1 MTGRRASLGGG
12 GAGRGW
18 SYRPCALL
26 PWRPPPRQA
35 AGPNPFHCAMHK
47 NRLKA
52 MPHCTMLHCSKGS
65 FQVAEETKVE
75 EKIEAAVE
83 AVAAPV
89 KAVADK
95 AEQAV
100 ASVVEAKP
108 VVKAKP
114 VAKKPAAR
122 RVRKPAAPVIEAV
135 KKVNKRATKTVKRTR
150 KAAKVASAK
159 QIEGIKT
166 MTYDFNQLFAGF
178 QLPGTDKYQQFV
190 AEAGERSQQIAAKSQ
205 KAAEELSELAKANVE
220 AIVEASR
227 IYAGGA
233 KALGQ
238 DVIASGRDGIEQ
250 ASDAVKTL
258 AEAKSPAEFFQIQS
272 ELARASFDRFV
283 AETSKLTERV
293 VKLAGE
299 AVEPLQTRASL
310 NAERINTLVA

>member
-1 MTGRRASLGGG
+1 MAD
-12 GAGRGW
+12 
-18 SYRPCALL
+18 
-26 PWRPPPRQA
+26 
-35 AGPNPFHCAMHK
+35 
-47 NRLKA
+47 
-52 MPHCTMLHCSKGS
+52 
-65 FQVAEETKVE
+65 ETKVE
-75 EKIEAAVE
+75 EKVE
-83 AVAAPV
+83 AVVEAAAAPV
-89 KAVADK
+89 KAVVEK
-95 AEQAV
+95 AEQVV
-100 ASVVEAKP
+100 APVSAKP
-108 VVKAKP
+108 AIKAN
-114 VAKKPAAR
+114 KPAAR
-122 RVRKPAAPVIEAV
+122 RARRAPAKIVEAV
-135 KKVNKRATKTVKRTR
+135 KKVNKRPAKTVKRAR
-150 KAAKVASAK
+150 PAAKAASIK

-178 QLPGTDKYQQFV
+178 QLPGTDKYQQLV
-190 AEAGERSQQIAAKSQ
+190 AEAGERSQQFAAKSQ

>member
-1 MTGRRASLGGG
+1 MAD
-12 GAGRGW
+12 
-18 SYRPCALL
+18 
-26 PWRPPPRQA
+26 
-35 AGPNPFHCAMHK
+35 
-47 NRLKA
+47 
-52 MPHCTMLHCSKGS
+52 
-65 FQVAEETKVE
+65 ETKVE
-75 EKIEAAVE
+75 QKIEAAVE
-83 AVAAPV
+83 AAAAPA

-108 VVKAKP
+108 AVKAKP
-114 VAKKPAAR
+114 VARKPAAR
-122 RVRKPAAPVIEAV
+122 RVRKPAAPVVEAV
-135 KKVNKRATKTVKRTR
+135 KKVNKRTVKAVKRTR
-150 KAAKVASAK
+150 KAAKAASVI
-159 QIEGIKT
+159 QIEGTKT

-178 QLPGTDKYQQFV
+178 QLPGTDKYQQLV
-190 AEAGERSQQIAAKSQ
+190 TEAGERSQQFAAKSQ

-238 DVIASGRDGIEQ
+238 DVIASGREGIEQ

-283 AETSKLTERV
+283 AQTSKLTERV
-293 VKLAGE
+293 VKLTGE
-299 AVEPLQTRASL
+299 AVEPLQTRASI

>member
-1 MTGRRASLGGG
+1 MDSVQDLMSAVK
-12 GAGRGW
+12 
-18 SYRPCALL
+18 CAD
-26 PWRPPPRQA
+26 A
-35 AGPNPFHCAMHK
+35 VVIITNHK
-47 NRLKA
+47 TYDYEA
-52 MPHCTMLHCSKGS
+52 I
-65 FQVAEETKVE
+65 V
-75 EKIEAAVE
+75 EAAAE
-83 AVAAPV
+83 SV
-89 KAVADK
+89 KAVAEQVAK
-95 AEQAV
+95 AAPAV
-100 ASVVEAKP
+100 AARP
-108 VVKAKP
+108 VAN
-114 VAKKPAAR
+114 AKKPAAR
-122 RVRKPAAPVIEAV
+122 RARKAAVPAIEAV
-135 KKVNKRATKTVKRTR
+135 KKVNKRAAKKVKRART
-150 KAAKVASAK
+150 AARVSKPAASVK

-178 QLPGTDKYQQFV
+178 QLPGADKYQQLV
-190 AEAGERSQQIAAKSQ
+190 ADAGERSQQIAAKSQ
-205 KAAEELSELAKANVE
+205 KAAEELTELAKANVE
-220 AIVEASR
+220 AFVEASR

-258 AEAKSPAEFFQIQS
+258 AEAKSPTEFFQIQS

>member
-1 MTGRRASLGGG
+1 MAD
-12 GAGRGW
+12 
-18 SYRPCALL
+18 
-26 PWRPPPRQA
+26 
-35 AGPNPFHCAMHK
+35 
-47 NRLKA
+47 
-52 MPHCTMLHCSKGS
+52 
-65 FQVAEETKVE
+65 ETKTE

-83 AVAAPV
+83 AVAAPA
-89 KAVADK
+89 KAA
-95 AEQAV
+95 AEKPVQTA
-100 ASVVEAKP
+100 APAVEAKP
-108 VVKAKP
+108 AAKP
-114 VAKKPAAR
+114 VAKKPTAR
-122 RVRKPAAPVIEAV
+122 RARKPAPAKVVEAV
-135 KKVNKRATKTVKRTR
+135 KKVNKRAAKTAKRAR
-150 KAAKVASAK
+150 KAAPAASVK

-178 QLPGTDKYQQFV
+178 QLPGTDKYQQIV
-190 AEAGERSQQIAAKSQ
+190 AEAGERSQQLAAKSQ

-272 ELARASFDRFV
+272 DLARASFDRFV

-293 VKLAGE
+293 VKLTGE
-299 AVEPLQTRASL
+299 AAEPLQTRASL

>member
-1 MTGRRASLGGG
+1 M
-12 GAGRGW
+12 
-18 SYRPCALL
+18 
-26 PWRPPPRQA
+26 
-35 AGPNPFHCAMHK
+35 
-47 NRLKA
+47 
-52 MPHCTMLHCSKGS
+52 
-65 FQVAEETKVE
+65 AEDTKIQEKVE
-75 EKIEAAVE
+75 GAVQ

-95 AEQAV
+95 VEKAV
-100 ASVVEAKP
+100 EAAVEAKP
-108 VVKAKP
+108 VAKA
-114 VAKKPAAR
+114 KPAAR
-122 RVRKPAAPVIEAV
+122 RARKAPAKVVEAV
-135 KKVNKRATKTVKRTR
+135 KKVAKRKTKRAR
-150 KAAKVASAK
+150 KAAPRVATAK
-159 QIEGIKT
+159 QIEGKKT

-178 QLPGTDKYQQFV
+178 QLPGTDKVQQIV
-190 AEAGERSQQIAAKSQ
+190 AEAGERSQQLAAKSQ
-205 KAAEELSELAKANVE
+205 KAAEELTELTKANVE

-238 DVIASGRDGIEQ
+238 DVIASGREGIEQ

-272 ELARASFDRFV
+272 ELARASFDRLV

>member
-1 MTGRRASLGGG
+1 MAD
-12 GAGRGW
+12 
-18 SYRPCALL
+18 
-26 PWRPPPRQA
+26 
-35 AGPNPFHCAMHK
+35 
-47 NRLKA
+47 
-52 MPHCTMLHCSKGS
+52 
-65 FQVAEETKVE
+65 ETKVE
-75 EKIEAAVE
+75 EKIEAVVKA
-83 AVAAPV
+83 AAAPV
-89 KAVADK
+89 KAVAEK
-95 AEQAV
+95 VEQAI
-100 ASVVEAKP
+100 APAVE
-108 VVKAKP
+108 AKP

-122 RVRKPAAPVIEAV
+122 RVRKAKAVEAV
-135 KKVNKRATKTVKRTR
+135 KKVNKRAAKTVKRAR
-150 KAAKVASAK
+150 KAAPAARVNK
-159 QIEGIKT
+159 IEGIKT

-178 QLPGTDKYQQFV
+178 QLPGADKYQQLV

-205 KAAEELSELAKANVE
+205 KAAEQLSELAKANVE
-220 AIVEASR
+220 AFVEASR

-283 AETSKLTERV
+283 AESSKLTERV